1 MAASAERFKVVASM
15 QGDQWWQRNVLNQ
28 QKSIS
33 EDKLQEKEALAA
45 TQGMKIK
52 QLESICDELD
62 KRIRAMEA
70 LRMSDREA
78 AERQTRRGTGN
89 PRAAG

>member
-1 MAASAERFKVVASM
+1 M